1 MVLRNYWTASA
12 GVAASVFISLLYL
25 MGFLVMG
32 EENGGLT
39 WGDMF
44 VGSALPSIFVWFF
57 FKVAFFA
64 HIETVGNS
72 VVVKNLFSKTV
83 IPARMINRVTY
94 EGGVEIFTRPG
105 RSYGS
110 LNLGGSVLGALAGY
124 PTNRRCAE
132 KLIAFLE
139 SRDAGDGVEGVTV
152 THKPHFNILFLCSV
166 FCVFFV
172 IHLLLRAA
180 Q

>member
-1 MVLRNYWTASA
+1 M
-12 GVAASVFISLLYL
+12 VAAVFISLFYL
-25 MGFLVMG
+25 MFPLALIERGS
-32 EENGGLT
+32 GLA
-39 WGDMF
+39 WDEMLF
-44 VGSALPSIFVWFF
+44 GSAFPAFSVWFF
-57 FKVAFFA
+57 LKATFFA